1 MLSKVYYLKFFLKNI
16 SEIKV
21 YKVLENEQER
31 LNVILQNRTERDNTS
46 FFYFDTIDGL
56 SVCISIRDIQAVQML
71 FDVGIS
77 DISTNNQN
85 FNKELY
91 LILRDWNT
99 EFSIDIEDPK
109 EISDLIFNLDSA
121 SEDDKNFLSIMD
133 CDGEVNLFNINE
145 IVYIEVGTNI
155 YNEGLELSKED

>member
-1 MLSKVYYLKFFLKNI
+1 
-16 SEIKV
+16 
-21 YKVLENEQER
+21 
-31 LNVILQNRTERDNTS
+31 
-46 FFYFDTIDGL
+46 
-56 SVCISIRDIQAVQML
+56 ML

-91 LILRDWNT
+91 LMLRDWNA

-145 IVYIEVGTNI
+145 IVYIEVGTDI
-155 YNEGLELSKED
+155 YNEGLKLSKED